1 MSSEVR
7 SSTLYRSALA
17 LLLLAALAPSLSA
30 QQPETMRRISATVRE
45 LSSHGSRMPGYPG
58 DRHAADYVEAQLQA
72 AGVADV
78 KREPFDVTVPIDK
91 GAGIE
96 LLDADGRVIEQIE
109 LLSLWPNL
117 VRTNTTG
124 PEGLTGDLFYGGN
137 GEYED
142 FNGFKMDGSIVL
154 MEFNTWKNWKN
165 AAALGARAII
175 FIEPESTTLWES
187 RYKWSWAPVHIPR
200 FWLSR
205 QAALALKQRLD
216 GGKMTARVSAQMD
229 FESHTSWNLWG
240 TIPGQDPELADQVIA
255 IQAYYDGIS
264 VVPADN
270 PAAESTGSI
279 AALLELARYLREHP
293 PGRTVVLVASGS
305 NFQGQRGLF
314 EWFDLHART
323 IVPFRDRM
331 PQRFLA
337 DSLDVARLIRE
348 TNRRSLSLDSLGIKL
363 RSVAGQ
369 TPTFESVDVPRVQ
382 ALLKLRRIKPDS
394 LGIKLEPDSLDI
406 DLFIALELSSK
417 SDQVGLV
424 HSARLAAHRRYFVPF
439 GRNFT
444 TYAEHAAG
452 VLDREPSSLVQLIS
466 PVKGLSDDS
475 YLDNDV
481 YRESGEVARDVG
493 LMALNLITTTDK
505 RMVLDTPLDTPDKV
519 NVRNLARQSEFINV
533 ALTQALGDPGLFG
546 EEPAMTR
553 KLHDKNI
560 KDIFV
565 AINGRLRLLPRRSAE
580 PKDPIA
586 NGMVVIVNSFYRDMW
601 RPTIYLTD
609 KRGEYN
615 ARGLGKWRTQIRG
628 FKVDPA
634 TGDVIYATD
643 QGARAQ
649 KIGAWEQTLSKV
661 ETVWTTIMFPA
672 ENLEVHDRV
681 HAHFHFTM
689 GNNYKRMKVLDRR
702 GAAPQQYGFVMGDFD
717 EQMMVLYAD
726 EDDSLRF
733 VDESM
738 ILLNNEGTTDE
749 LSGQGR
755 GFDFT
760 EHRMIPHAM
769 LQSTQDMWRL
779 DEARIERMRKFA
791 IENPRIDALHQ
802 RAARSLELA
811 EAAMADLNWG
821 DYIKYAR
828 EAIGLE
834 FNAYPDVRGTQNDV
848 INGLVFFVAL
858 LVPAAFFA
866 ERLLFASTD
875 INRQL
880 SWFAGIMLFIW
891 VILSQVHPAFELAEP
906 IIVLLALLV
915 MVMAFFVITLVV
927 SRFNNFMTELRQ
939 ARSGTATGDIS
950 RTGTAYVAFMLGISN
965 MRRRALRTSL
975 TLATITLLTFT
986 VLSFTSFKPQIQF
999 VGFFKDWTPAY
1010 HGVLMH
1016 DIHWWSWEPTHF
1028 DYLDSHFGNHG
1039 TVVQRT
1045 WDVMGFE
1052 EDGFIP
1058 IRREG
1063 READALG
1070 VMGFEPDESKVTG
1083 IDRALIA
1090 GSWFEDQNELSVIL
1104 SDQIAASLEVSV
1116 EQIRA
1121 AEAGQVSRP
1130 QVFIYGR
1137 YWDVRGIYD
1146 SEEYESLH
1154 DLNDEP
1160 LTPAKERF
1168 EQFNMPG
1175 MDVMFMMNEM
1185 MFFDSDVDIG
1195 FEHQPAER
1203 LVIVPF
1209 HQLESMGA
1217 DLMSVAIHFDDGADA
1232 EKLIKSYLSRASF
1245 RLFVGMPNE
1254 DGELKTY
1261 AYTAFGATSMEGLGA
1276 LVIPMLIAAL
1286 IVLNTMMGAVYERFR
1301 EIGVYSSVGLA
1312 PIHIS
1317 YLFVAEACVYGV
1329 LGVVIGYIIG
1339 QVSAK
1344 GLLLF
1349 DMLSGISLNYSSTS
1363 AIAGATLVML
1373 VVLASSIYPARVAA
1387 KLAVPDVV
1395 RRWQLPDPKDDVWQF
1410 PFPFTVNVNA
1420 VESLCGYLHTLFMS
1434 YGHESVGKMYTE
1446 RTRIL
1451 REETD
1456 QRPQYP
1462 QYAVQLLLWL
1472 APFDMGVSQYLQFT
1486 MRPSADNPR
1495 IYEIELFIRRISG
1508 PIAFWRRLNLGF
1520 MLDLRKQFLVW
1531 QTLKNDL
1538 QEEHAEACRRVSIDA
1553 SELEEE
1559 HEAAG

>member
-1 MSSEVR
+1 MRFRLRHGLSI
-7 SSTLYRSALA
+7 LA
-17 LLLLAALAPSLSA
+17 LMLVGAALVLPVRA
-30 QQPETMRRISATVRE
+30 QQPETVRRISATVRE

-58 DRHAADYVEAQLQA
+58 DRHAADYVEAQLKA
-72 AGVADV
+72 AGVHGV
-78 KREPFDVTVPIDK
+78 TREPYDVTVPIDK
-91 GAGIE
+91 GAGLE
-96 LLDADGRVIEQIE
+96 LLDDAGHVVDEIG

-117 VRTNTTG
+117 VRTNTLG
-124 PEGLTGDLFYGGN
+124 PEGLSGHLFYAGN

-142 FNGFKMDGSIVL
+142 FNGFHVDGAIVL

-165 AAALGARAII
+165 AAALGARAVI
-175 FIEPESTTLWES
+175 FIEPESSTLWES
-187 RYKWSWAPVHIPR
+187 RFKWSWAPVHMPR

-205 QAALALKQRLD
+205 QAALALKERLD
-216 GGKMTARVSAQMD
+216 GGQLSARLHAQMV
-229 FESHTSWNLWG
+229 FESHTTWNLWG
-240 TIPGQDPELADQVIA
+240 TVPGQDPELADDIIA

-279 AALLELARYLREHP
+279 AALLEFARYLRKHP
-293 PGRTVVLVASGS
+293 PGRTVVLIASGS

-314 EWFDLHART
+314 EWFDVHARS
-323 IVPFRDRM
+323 VDPFRERM
-331 PQRFLA
+331 PKRFVA
-337 DSLDVARLIRE
+337 DSLDVERLIRE
-348 TNRRSLSLDSLGIKL
+348 STSRGLSLDSLGIKL
-363 RSVAGQ
+363 RSVAGR
-369 TPTFESVDVPRVQ
+369 TPVFESVDQPRLE
-382 ALLKLRRIKPDS
+382 ALLKLRRIKSDS
-394 LGIKLEPDSLDI
+394 LGIRLEPDSLDI

-424 HSARLAAHRRYFVPF
+424 HSARLPAHRRYFVPF

-444 TYAEHAAG
+444 RYAQHAG
-452 VLDREPSSLVQLIS
+452 ERLERDPSSLVQLIS

-475 YLDNDV
+475 YLDDEV
-481 YRESGEVARDVG
+481 YRESGRVARDVG

-505 RMVLDTPLDTPDKV
+505 RMVLDTPLDTPDRV
-519 NVRNLARQSEFINV
+519 NVGNLARQSEFINV
-533 ALTQALGDPGLFG
+533 TLEQALADPGLFG
-546 EEPAMTR
+546 EDPETTR

-580 PKDPIA
+580 PKDPVGH
-586 NGMVVIVNSFYRDMW
+586 GMVVIVNDFYKHMW

-615 ARGLGKWRTQIRG
+615 ARGLGKWRTQLRG
-628 FKVDPA
+628 FKVDPL
-634 TGDVIYATD
+634 TGDVTYATD
-643 QGARAQ
+643 HGERAQ
-649 KIGAWEQTLSKV
+649 KIGAWEQTLSKA
-661 ETVWTTIMFPA
+661 ETVWTTVMFPA
-672 ENLEVHDRV
+672 ESIEFHDRV

-689 GNNYKRMKVLDRR
+689 GNSHKRMKILDRR
-702 GAAPQQYGFVMGDFD
+702 GAEPRQYGFVMGDVD
-717 EQMMVLYAD
+717 EQMMVLYAS

-733 VDESM
+733 VDESVL
-738 ILLNNEGTTDE
+738 LLNNVGATDE
-749 LSGQGR
+749 VSGQGV
-755 GFDFT
+755 GFDFIRNRT
-760 EHRMIPHAM
+760 IPHAM
-769 LQSTQDMWRL
+769 LQSTKDMWRL
-779 DEARIERMRKFA
+779 DEARIERMREFA

-802 RAARSLELA
+802 RAARSLERA
-811 EAAMADLNWG
+811 EAAMERLDWG
-821 DYIKYAR
+821 EYIKYAR

-834 FNAYPDVRGTQNDV
+834 YNAYPDVRGTQNDV

-858 LVPAAFFA
+858 LLPAAFFA
-866 ERLLFASTD
+866 ERLIFASTD
-875 INRQL
+875 IRRQL
-880 SWFAGIMLFIW
+880 TLFAAIMLVIW
-891 VILSQVHPAFELAEP
+891 AILSQVHPAFELADP
-906 IIVLLALLV
+906 IIILLALMV
-915 MVMAFFVITLVV
+915 MVMAFFVISLVV
-927 SRFNNFMTELRQ
+927 SRFNGFMTELRQ

-950 RTGTAYVAFMLGISN
+950 RSGTAYVAFMLGISN
-965 MRRRALRTSL
+965 MRRRVLRTSL

-999 VGFFKDWTPAY
+999 LGFPKDWKPAY

-1016 DIHWWSWEPTHF
+1016 DIHWWSWESTHF
-1028 DYLDSHFGNHG
+1028 DYLDSHFGSHG

-1052 EDGFIP
+1052 EEGFIP
-1058 IRREG
+1058 IRRKG
-1063 READALG
+1063 KEADALG
-1070 VMGFEPDESKVTG
+1070 VMGFEPEEKYVTG
-1083 IDRALIA
+1083 VDRALIA
-1090 GSWFEDQNELSVIL
+1090 GSWFERKDEVSVIL
-1104 SDQIAASLEVSV
+1104 SDQIAENLGVT
-1116 EQIRA
+1116 
-1121 AEAGQVSRP
+1121 AEHVLAGETGDQARP

-1137 YWDVRGIYD
+1137 FWDVRGIYD
-1146 SEEYESLH
+1146 SELYESMH

-1203 LVIVPF
+1203 LVIVPYQ
-1209 HQLESMGA
+1209 QLESMGA
-1217 DLMSVAIHFDDGADA
+1217 DLMSVAIHFDEGANA
-1232 EKLIKSYLSRASF
+1232 EELIKSYLSRASF
-1245 RLFVGMPNE
+1245 RLFVGMPDE
-1254 DGELKTY
+1254 DGDLKTY
-1261 AYTAFGATSMEGLGA
+1261 AYTAFGATSMEGIGA

-1317 YLFVAEACVYGV
+1317 FLFVAEACVYGV

-1339 QVSAK
+1339 QVGGK
-1344 GLLLF
+1344 VLLLL

-1387 KLAVPDVV
+1387 QLAVPDVV

-1420 VESLCGYLHTLFMS
+1420 VQSLCGYLHTLFTS

-1446 RTRIL
+1446 RTRVV
-1451 REETD
+1451 RED
-1456 QRPQYP
+1456 RHDGPH
-1462 QYAVQLLLWL
+1462 YAVQLLLWL

-1486 MRPSADNPR
+1486 MRPSEENPR
-1495 IYEIELFIRRISG
+1495 IYEIELFIQRISG
-1508 PIAFWRRLNLGF
+1508 PIAFWQRLNLGF

-1531 QTLKNDL
+1531 QTLKSDL
-1538 QEEHAEACRRVSIDA
+1538 QEEHAEMCRQVTIDA
-1553 SELEEE
+1553 SEVGLQEQE
-1559 HEAAG
+1559 EAAG

>member
-1 MSSEVR
+1 
-7 SSTLYRSALA
+7 
-17 LLLLAALAPSLSA
+17 
-30 QQPETMRRISATVRE
+30 
-45 LSSHGSRMPGYPG
+45 MPGYPG
-58 DRHAADYVEAQLQA
+58 DRHAADYVEVKLRE
-72 AGVADV
+72 AGVLNVA
-78 KREPFDVTVPIDK
+78 REPFDVTVPIDK
-91 GAGIE
+91 GAGID
-96 LLDADGRVIEQIE
+96 LLDDQGNVVEQID

-117 VRTNTTG
+117 VRTNTLG
-124 PEGLTGDLFYGGN
+124 PEGLTGDLFYAAN

-142 FNGFKMDGSIVL
+142 FNGFQVDGSIVL
-154 MEFNTWKNWKN
+154 MEFNSWKNWKN
-165 AAALGARAII
+165 AAALGARAVI
-175 FIEPESTTLWES
+175 FIEPESTTLWEA
-187 RYKWSWAPVHIPR
+187 RFKWSWAPVHMPR

-205 QAALALKQRLD
+205 QAALALKQRL
-216 GGKMTARVSAQMD
+216 GSGKMTARLSAQMD
-229 FESHTSWNLWG
+229 FETHTSWNLWG
-240 TIPGQDPELADQVIA
+240 TIPGQDPELADQVVA

-264 VVPADN
+264 VVPAAN

-279 AALLELARYLREHP
+279 AALLELARYLKDHP

-314 EWFDLHART
+314 EWFDLHARK

-331 PQRFLA
+331 PKRFVA
-337 DSLDVARLIRE
+337 DSLDVERLIRE
-348 TNRRSLSLDSLGIKL
+348 TSARGLSLDSLGIQL
-363 RSVAGQ
+363 QSAAGQ
-369 TPTFESVDVPRVQ
+369 RPVFESVDLPRLE
-382 ALLKLRRIKPDS
+382 AILKLRRIKPDT
-394 LGIKLEPDSLDI
+394 LGIRLEPDSLDI
-406 DLFIALELSSK
+406 DLFIALELSSQ

-424 HSARLAAHRRYFVPF
+424 HSARQAAHRRYFVPF

-444 TYAEHAAG
+444 AYAEQAAQI
-452 VLDREPSSLVQLIS
+452 LDRDPSSLVQLIS

-519 NVRNLARQSEFINV
+519 NVHNLARQSEFINV
-533 ALTQALGDPGLFG
+533 ALEQALGDPGLFG
-546 EEPAMTR
+546 EEPEITR
-553 KLHDKNI
+553 ALHDKNI
-560 KDIFV
+560 KDIYV
-565 AINGRLRLLPRRSAE
+565 ALNGRLRLLPRRSAE
-580 PKDPIA
+580 PKDPIP
-586 NGMVVIVNSFYRDMW
+586 NGMVVIVNDFYYDMW

-609 KRGEYN
+609 KRGEYQ
-615 ARGLGKWRTQIRG
+615 ARGLGKWRTQLRG
-628 FKVDPA
+628 FKVDPV
-634 TGDVIYATD
+634 TGDVTFATD
-643 QGARAQ
+643 QGVRAQ
-649 KIGAWEQTLSKV
+649 KIGAWEQTLSKA

-672 ENLEVHDRV
+672 ESIEFHDRV
-681 HAHFHFTM
+681 HAHFHFSM
-689 GNNYKRMKVLDRR
+689 GNGYKRMKVLDRR

-717 EQMMVLYAD
+717 EQMMVLYSDA
-726 EDDSLRF
+726 DDSLRF

-738 ILLNNEGTTDE
+738 ILLNNEGATDE
-749 LSGQGR
+749 ATGQGR
-755 GFDFT
+755 GFDFVN
-760 EHRMIPHAM
+760 HRTIPHAM
-769 LQSTQDMWRL
+769 LQSTKDMWRL

-791 IENPRIDALHQ
+791 IENPRIDGLHQ
-802 RAARSLELA
+802 RAARSIEQA
-811 EAAMADLNWG
+811 EQAMEDLDWG
-821 DYIKYAR
+821 AYIKYAR

-834 FNAYPDVRGTQNDV
+834 YNAYPDVRGTQNDV
-848 INGLVFFVAL
+848 VNGLVFFVAL

-875 INRQL
+875 IRRQL
-880 SWFAGIMLFIW
+880 SWFAAIMLFIW

-915 MVMAFFVITLVV
+915 MVMAFFVISLVV
-927 SRFNNFMTELRQ
+927 SRFNAFMTQLRQ
-939 ARSGTATGDIS
+939 ARSGTSTGDIS
-950 RTGTAYVAFMLGISN
+950 RSGTAYVAFMLGISN

-999 VGFFKDWTPAY
+999 VGFAKDWKPSY

-1016 DIHWWSWEPTHF
+1016 DIHWWSLDPTHF
-1028 DYLDSHFGNHG
+1028 DYLDSHFGVHG
-1039 TVVQRT
+1039 KVVQRT

-1058 IRREG
+1058 IRRGEY
-1063 READALG
+1063 EADALG
-1070 VMGFEPDESKVTG
+1070 VLGFEPEEKDVTG
-1083 IDRALIA
+1083 IDRSLIA
-1090 GSWFEDQNELSVIL
+1090 GSWFESKGEVSVIL
-1104 SDQIAASLEVSV
+1104 SDQIAASLEITA
-1116 EQIRA
+1116 EQVNA
-1121 AEAGQVSRP
+1121 AEAGEVSRP

-1137 YWDVRGIYD
+1137 HWDVRGIYD
-1146 SEEYESLH
+1146 SRVYEELH
-1154 DLNDEP
+1154 DLNDQP
-1160 LTPAKERF
+1160 MTPAKERF

-1203 LVIVPF
+1203 LVILPF
-1209 HQLESMGA
+1209 QQLESMGA
-1217 DLMSVAIHFDDGADA
+1217 DLMSVAIRLDEGADA
-1232 EKLIKSYLSRASF
+1232 ESLIKTYLSRASF

-1261 AYTAFGATSMEGLGA
+1261 AYTAYGATSMEGMGSLI
-1276 LVIPMLIAAL
+1276 IPMLIAAL

-1317 YLFVAEACVYGV
+1317 FLFVAEACVYGV

-1339 QVSAK
+1339 QVGAK
-1344 GLLLF
+1344 VLLML

-1387 KLAVPDVV
+1387 QLAVPDVV

-1420 VESLCGYLHTLFMS
+1420 VQSLCGYLHTLFTS
-1434 YGHESVGKMYTE
+1434 YSHESVGKMYTE
-1446 RTRIL
+1446 RTRIVKQ
-1451 REETD
+1451 EGGS
-1456 QRPQYP
+1456 RPE
-1462 QYAVQLLLWL
+1462 YAVQLLLWL

-1486 MRPSADNPR
+1486 MRPSEDNPR
-1495 IYEIELFIRRISG
+1495 IYEIELFIQRISG
-1508 PIAFWRRLNLGF
+1508 PIAFWQRLNLGF

-1538 QEEHAEACRRVSIDA
+1538 QEDHAEACRRVSVDA
-1553 SELEEE
+1553 AVLGSEQD
-1559 HEAAG
+1559 EAAG